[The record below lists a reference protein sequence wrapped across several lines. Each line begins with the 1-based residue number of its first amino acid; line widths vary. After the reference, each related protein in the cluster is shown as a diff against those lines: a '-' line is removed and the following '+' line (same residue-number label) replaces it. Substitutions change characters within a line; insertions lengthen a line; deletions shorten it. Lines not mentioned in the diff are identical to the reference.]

1 MRILY
6 LDDMQERH
14 DYFDRKH
21 RHDDVTHVYSHVEA
35 VRALATFP
43 AFDLAS
49 LDHDLGDGETGY
61 YTAKYIAEVL
71 TPEKRPLEVIVHSF
85 NTVGAPLM
93 VAVLQD
99 AGVPVSWQQFKI
111 ED

>member
-6 LDDMQERH
+6 MDDMQDRH

-21 RHDDVTHVYSHVEA
+21 PKDDVTHVYSHVEA
-35 VRALATFP
+35 VRALATMP

-49 LDHDLGDGETGY
+49 LDHDLGEGETGY
-61 YTAKYIAEVL
+61 YTARYIAH
-71 TPEKRPLEVIVHSF
+71 TMPEDRRPREVIVHSF

-99 AGVPVSWQQFKI
+99 AGVPVSWQQFKV
-111 ED
+111 EE